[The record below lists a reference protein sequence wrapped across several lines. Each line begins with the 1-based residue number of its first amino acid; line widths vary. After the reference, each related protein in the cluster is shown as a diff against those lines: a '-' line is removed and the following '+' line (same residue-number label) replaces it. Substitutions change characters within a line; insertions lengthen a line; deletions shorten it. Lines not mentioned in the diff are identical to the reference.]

1 MQSDAFAYPVG
12 GCLLLACR
20 PAAESIQ
27 PEIGNLPSIAQES
40 DPEVTPEL
48 TPESKAIPELTA
60 TPEPTPEA
68 TPEATPGP
76 AATPQ
81 PTATPEAVCELTQG
95 DYPDLDSTLADAV
108 RKYETCELTE
118 AEAAAELDDYFNNE
132 VLIQANL
139 DSDELTG
146 DEPVAFEKWLKGDGN
161 ASTYA
166 TVKVDDEYRTYAF
179 LPLSNLGVLSQR
191 DDVADVTL
199 VENAYGPGGD
209 LFLYKPLLEQAKATP
224 TAELPGWLRGYA
236 HPRSYPG
243 LMNVLLQI
251 ARDHDL
257 GLTDA
262 ELETKYPCYIED
274 GLVGVN
280 MRVPSDS
287 VDTLLDWVVDNDGLA
302 KEKAYVSP
310 HGDSRKLATA
320 VPPSLLETLGAR
332 TDTQDVDNGFCPGAS
347 LSSSTDDE
355 TRVGTITTQ
364 GYFAHQANSWRS
376 SYDGTGVKI
385 GIIDADF
392 DKVRDA
398 VSRGVLAGKS
408 VAPTPDCVVCP
419 ESAGVAGPDA

>member
-1 MQSDAFAYPVG
+1 MIIHCRATHLPILWVAALLLAVI
-12 GCLLLACR
+12 LLACR

-40 DPEVTPEL
+40 DPEVTPEP

-68 TPEATPGP
+68 TPEATPEP

-146 DEPVAFEKWLKGDGN
+146 DEPAAFEKWLKGDGN

-166 TVKVDDEYRTYAF
+166 TVKVDDEYRTYAY

-209 LFLYKPLLEQAKATP
+209 LFLYKPLSEQAKATP

-236 HPRSYPG
+236 HPRS
-243 LMNVLLQI
+243 
-251 ARDHDL
+251 
-257 GLTDA
+257 
-262 ELETKYPCYIED
+262 
-274 GLVGVN
+274 
-280 MRVPSDS
+280 
-287 VDTLLDWVVDNDGLA
+287 
-302 KEKAYVSP
+302 
-310 HGDSRKLATA
+310 
-320 VPPSLLETLGAR
+320 
-332 TDTQDVDNGFCPGAS
+332 
-347 LSSSTDDE
+347 
-355 TRVGTITTQ
+355 
-364 GYFAHQANSWRS
+364 
-376 SYDGTGVKI
+376 
-385 GIIDADF
+385 
-392 DKVRDA
+392 
-398 VSRGVLAGKS
+398 
-408 VAPTPDCVVCP
+408 
-419 ESAGVAGPDA
+419 